1 MSGMGKQAVKLKAVS
16 PKTAPVL
23 SEKLTFTDNKKW
35 WQQGKKKV
43 VARRVRV
50 LGLNVRR
57 KLFFVMV
64 EWITLA
70 IRRSRRMLVNAVMYA
85 TGATTCPASL
95 SHLRSWMLSA
105 SSKCNLFWVCSYC
118 EIVTPP
124 LFQKAGSGLIE

>member
-57 KLFFVMV
+57 KLFCHGMDHTCNKEIKENACKCCGVCNRWYHMPCQLKSS
-64 EWITLA
+64 EELDA
-70 IRRSRRMLVNAVMYA
+70 ICKQHV
-85 TGATTCPASL
+85 
-95 SHLRSWMLSA
+95 
-105 SSKCNLFWVCSYC
+105 
-118 EIVTPP
+118 
-124 LFQKAGSGLIE
+124 